1 MNQKKQGT
9 SQRTL
14 LISVIAVVIVGAIGI
29 GYLIGKKSAPAA
41 NTTSPIPSDSPATPS
56 NVAAANPTPPIPPQK
71 KGLTPA
77 ALAKAK
83 NVPETLP
90 DPAGDYQIVAVIDGE
105 EDNRKLTTGLQVIG
119 VQRQRLLSLSRQYD
133 QTPAASIR
141 QRELIAGEILKARN
155 ILGQNLQFMT
165 QKYAYSLQFNY
176 RLIPHA
182 ASLFLISKEEN
193 GTPTPELVHQF
204 MDASSY
210 ELFQKMRDDYLL
222 LSVKAPTNRA
232 SELSSEIRP
241 AADEEPDPSPEATD
255 QPPLEPEGQPDT
267 DQAPENTA
275 EPQFSPEMEA
285 LKAELIKAYN
295 YDPTKNHQVNF
306 TKTALYARPG
316 VPQRP

>member
-1 MNQKKQGT
+1 MNQKKQGI
-9 SQRTL
+9 SQRIL
-14 LISVIAVVIVGAIGI
+14 LISVIAVAIVGAIGI
-29 GYLIGKKSAPAA
+29 GYLIGKKGAPAADTAIPIQSEAQPEDSNTPSSEAPSSAPAK
-41 NTTSPIPSDSPATPS
+41 
-56 NVAAANPTPPIPPQK
+56 K
-71 KGLTPA
+71 KGLTSA
-77 ALAKAK
+77 DLAKAK
-83 NVPETLP
+83 NVPATLA

-105 EDNRKLTTGLQVIG
+105 ADNRKLTTGLQVIG

-133 QTPAASIR
+133 QTPAASSQ

-193 GTPTPELVHQF
+193 GTPTSELVHQF
-204 MDASSY
+204 LDASSY
-210 ELFQKMRDDYLL
+210 ELFQQMRDDYLL
-222 LSVKAPTNRA
+222 LSVKAPKTSA
-232 SELSSEIRP
+232 SEPSSEIRP
-241 AADEEPDPSPEATD
+241 AADEERDLSPEATD
-255 QPPLEPEGQPDT
+255 QPPLEPEEQPDT
-267 DQAPENTA
+267 DQAPENAA
-275 EPQFSPEMEA
+275 EPQISPEMEA
-285 LKAELIKAYN
+285 LQEKLIKAYN